1 MKVQRVIYKIGA
13 GGRIGLDLRL
23 GGSFMSRE
31 NAALSYF
38 HAIRLSAQNSIYL
51 DTVKPKSRIPNALV
65 FPVEE

>member
-13 GGRIGLDLRL
+13 GGRIGLDLRP
-23 GGSFMSRE
+23 GGSFMNRE
-31 NAALSYF
+31 NAAVSYF
-38 HAIRLSAQNSIYL
+38 QAIRLSAQNSIYL